1 MRAILENDELTFLGG
16 NHELLKD
23 YMNNGLI
30 FETIMMCTKRQLS
43 KSNYLEKFNDVFECI
58 RRKMWQ
64 LCETSERGSAGSIPG
79 VIDEKIIMR
88 ALVRGYN
95 HLKSR
100 LETIANYNGKNLNN
114 LEHKKELGMTLV
126 LIILARVNLDNNF
139 T

>member
-114 LEHKKELGMTLV
+114 L
-126 LIILARVNLDNNF
+126 
-139 T
+139 